1 MKEIEKLFR
10 IRRNKLGS
18 LFFIKISR
26 IIIKI
31 GRQFNKRKMQ
41 QTTIDSFIRHK
52 RNLPINRDKKK
63 P

>member
-1 MKEIEKLFR
+1 MRKIFR

-26 IIIKI
+26 IIIKV
-31 GRQFNKRKMQ
+31 GRQFNKQKMQ
-41 QTTIDSFIRHK
+41 QTTIDSFIRNK